1 MTADACREWRGAL
14 AAAALDRVDP
24 AEAIALQAH
33 LDGCASCRAEFAE
46 LAVVARALPCADL
59 AHVTKDPGE
68 PSPRLR
74 EQVVDRV
81 ASVRDQRHRRRLR
94 RVLAVAAIVV
104 VAVGF
109 GAVLVT
115 KGDDPSSATTVEFP
129 VSAEASGTAALEA
142 HAAGTQVHLNATG
155 LDDGDWYWL
164 WLTGADGKRVAA
176 GTFRGTGD
184 DVEVTL
190 TSALPLDAA
199 RRIWVTD
206 KEDSVV
212 LDARI

>member
-1 MTADACREWRGAL
+1 MN
-14 AAAALDRVDP
+14 
-24 AEAIALQAH
+24 
-33 LDGCASCRAEFAE
+33 
-46 LAVVARALPCADL
+46 
-59 AHVTKDPGE
+59 
-68 PSPRLR
+68 
-74 EQVVDRV
+74 
-81 ASVRDQRHRRRLR
+81 RRRACGSRSSVESLPSVISAGGVALR

-104 VAVGF
+104 VAFGF
-109 GAVLVT
+109 GAVLAT
-115 KGDDPSSATTVEFP
+115 KGDDPSTATTIQFP
-129 VSAEASGTAALEA
+129 TSAEASGTAALEA
-142 HAAGTQVHLNATG
+142 HSAGTQVHLNATG

-184 DVEVTL
+184 DVDVTL

-206 KEDSVV
+206 KDDSVV